1 MVKGLSP
8 PPHLDLNIYT
18 MLDFL
23 RKIQKILNAISKLLP
38 SIIDVL
44 QDLADD
50 GKRNHSADGTRGK
63 VAE

>member
-1 MVKGLSP
+1 
-8 PPHLDLNIYT
+8 

-23 RKIQKILNAISKLLP
+23 RKIQKILNAVSKLLP

-50 GKRNHSADGTRGK
+50 GKLNHSASGDSIK
-63 VAE
+63 SAK